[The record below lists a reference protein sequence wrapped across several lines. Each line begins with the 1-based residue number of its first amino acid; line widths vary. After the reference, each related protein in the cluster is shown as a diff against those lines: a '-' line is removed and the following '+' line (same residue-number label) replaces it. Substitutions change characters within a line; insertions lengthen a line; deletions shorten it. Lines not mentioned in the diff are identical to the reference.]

1 MSYVTEIFMQRQI
14 AQAAQ
19 ALDLIEACKGARL
32 KEATAQKLKLVV
44 DEMQRAAKRFKD
56 LASQQTIMSEGEF
69 FAKALARAQV
79 VKQERAALARYIRE
93 KRERETREREE
104 LQKELALIAA

>member
-1 MSYVTEIFMQRQI
+1 MNRQI
-14 AQAAQ
+14 AQAAD
-19 ALDLIEACKGARL
+19 ALDLIEACKTAKL
-32 KEATAQKLKLVV
+32 KEATAVKLKLVV

-56 LASQQTIMSEGEF
+56 LAADQSVMSEGEF

-79 VKQERAALARYIRE
+79 IKNERAIIARIARE
-93 KRERETREREE
+93 KREREAAEREA